1 MKPPLG
7 NIILRR
13 DKTSTS
19 VSSGVA
25 HEGYINTHYTLKSIW
40 TDNVAVKKMVIQKD
54 GETIAEKDNYSQTGT
69 IDITGLFYTGTV
81 QENYTFIALDQNGN
95 IAKEIVTV
103 DIKIPDIEVIEFK
116 RSGEKTADI
125 IAQISNDMDE

>member
-1 MKPPLG
+1 M
-7 NIILRR
+7 I
-13 DKTSTS
+13 
-19 VSSGVA
+19 V
-25 HEGYINTHYTLKSIW
+25 
-40 TDNVAVKKMVIQKD
+40 QKD

-103 DIKIPDIEVIEFK
+103 DIKIPDIEVIDFK
-116 RSGEKTADI
+116 KNGEKTADI
-125 IAQISNDMDE
+125 IAQISNDMDEGLVVFQRLRNGIRKNIAGTMQNSK